1 LNVAPGSAIIMAM
14 TLTLDLPKELVKELS
29 VEADRLGLSLSEYAL
44 RILTAVRSQE
54 APPKTGADLVA
65 YWQAEGLIGTRPEI
79 ADSQAYA
86 REIRRAAEK
95 RKLS

>member
-1 LNVAPGSAIIMAM
+1 M
-14 TLTLDLPKELVKELS
+14 TLTLDLPKELVQELS
-29 VEADRLGLSLSEYAL
+29 VEADRLGLSLPEYAL
-44 RILTAVRSQE
+44 RILSAAQSRE

-65 YWQAEGLIGTRPEI
+65 YWRAEGLVGTRPEI
-79 ADSQAYA
+79 SDSQAYA